1 MTPACPL
8 CLATPLIDF
17 HRDKRRDYY
26 QCLNCALVFVPPDQH
41 LDPAAEKAIYDLHQ
55 NQADDSG
62 YRRFLSRLALPLL
75 NQLPSGTC
83 GLDYGCGPGPVLAA
97 MLEAA
102 GHKMTIYDPLY
113 APDPTAL
120 QQCYDFVSCSEV
132 VEHFRQPAL
141 EFQRLFALLK
151 PGGILAIMTKRVI
164 DQAAFTGWHYKN
176 DLTHIAFYS
185 DATFDWLAKRY
196 QAQVSYWGPDVA
208 IFSL

>member
-1 MTPACPL
+1 MTQICPL
-8 CLATPLIDF
+8 CLSTQLIDF

-26 QCLNCALVFVPPDQH
+26 QCLNCALVLVQPDQH

-75 NQLPSGTC
+75 NQLPSGAC
-83 GLDYGCGPGPVLAA
+83 GLDYGCGPGPVLAT

-102 GHKMTIYDPLY
+102 GHRMTVYDPLY
-113 APDPTAL
+113 APNPAAL
-120 QQCYDFVSCSEV
+120 LQRYDFVSCSEV

-151 PGGILAIMTKRVI
+151 PGGLLAIMTKRVI
-164 DQAAFTGWHYKN
+164 DQAAFARWHYKN

-185 DATFDWLAKRY
+185 ETTFDWLANRY
-196 QAQVSYWGPDVA
+196 QAQVSYLGPDVA